1 MTEGIP
7 KQPSPRLAA
16 HASTANAA
24 VVRVIR
30 GAAWAIA
37 LLVIAKT
44 KTDPDLWGHLR
55 FGGDILRIGITE
67 TDPYSFTS
75 DIPWINHE
83 WLAEVLM
90 HLAWTAGGTAGL
102 IALKLVLLATT
113 MLVVWSVIRQAAL
126 EPIVAD
132 VLLLLV
138 LFGTWPRTSVVRPQL
153 FSLLLFAVLLWILR
167 SAAAGRSRRMFWLPL
182 VFAAWVNLHGGWV
195 VGFGM
200 FALWLAI
207 TAVEGRDQR
216 PWSVSLWLGLLTT
229 AALSANP
236 YGWRMLTFVGD
247 TVRFDR
253 VEITDWQPAWESWEL
268 LLLWSLSAAT
278 AAVVLL
284 RRRAEVRRADLAIV
298 IALGLASLKV
308 VRIDAFFA
316 IAVVMLLGPHIGYL
330 HDPPRFWKPA
340 LWTRGAAALAVAVS
354 LGIGWLTFSVRHQF
368 SCLPMDVGWEPE
380 REAGAFIGANHLTGR
395 LLTWFDWGEYA
406 IWHFGPALKVSMDGR
421 RETVYSGGSLAEHF
435 GLYHEPKAYFHVLE
449 RMSPDYAWL
458 PRELALAGELQ
469 SRGWSPIF
477 TGPKS
482 VVLSTR
488 AGSYASPLVS
498 GPACFP
504 GH

>member
-1 MTEGIP
+1 
-7 KQPSPRLAA
+7 
-16 HASTANAA
+16 
-24 VVRVIR
+24 
-30 GAAWAIA
+30 
-37 LLVIAKT
+37 
-44 KTDPDLWGHLR
+44 
-55 FGGDILRIGITE
+55 
-67 TDPYSFTS
+67 
-75 DIPWINHE
+75 
-83 WLAEVLM
+83 
-90 HLAWTAGGTAGL
+90 
-102 IALKLVLLATT
+102 
-113 MLVVWSVIRQAAL
+113 
-126 EPIVAD
+126 
-132 VLLLLV
+132 
-138 LFGTWPRTSVVRPQL
+138 
-153 FSLLLFAVLLWILR
+153 
-167 SAAAGRSRRMFWLPL
+167 
-182 VFAAWVNLHGGWV
+182 
-195 VGFGM
+195 
-200 FALWLAI
+200 
-207 TAVEGRDQR
+207 
-216 PWSVSLWLGLLTT
+216 
-229 AALSANP
+229 
-236 YGWRMLTFVGD
+236 
-247 TVRFDR
+247 VRFDR